1 MHYILF
7 SLVSIDV
14 VLYSSAKDCFHLFEK
29 ENSLCYLSTSIVY
42 VDDINDLLTLN
53 NFAGEALAISEFN
66 ANNKTRKLDMMA
78 IRQNHPPRGW
88 HDYIY
93 ELHVLDLP
101 IRSGNI
107 LKGGLHNINITAM

>member
-66 ANNKTRKLDMMA
+66 ANNKTRKLDMMT